1 MTVSDYRA
9 GQAPRR
15 ERPWQLIILTL
26 TVLFAGFV
34 LLETPPIAAL
44 FGIVTKGL
52 AIVAASL
59 LSLIGFDMVRHG
71 VELRDT
77 VSGHAVAV
85 TSACDGSGLIVSL
98 FAMTA
103 WLGGRT
109 NTFPKPV
116 MAILAAVVVIFIFNL
131 ARVIVLFLSIGTP
144 TLMLAQHLYV
154 APLLSSVLVA
164 VLACNARGLR
174 LADILPSLKIWLA
187 VACLGAL
194 AWYVVSDDVSCV
206 VATPISNAMLRL
218 MPFGVSQSIACSEAG
233 ALLTTTGVL
242 ALQPPAFVTTGF
254 YPSDFTLAASLVF
267 ASLIVASRGAGLPMP
282 RMLGRMVSTI
292 LLFCVAMTV
301 AALTIGYDAATA
313 AQTTTVSFNGIV
325 ETYHA
330 PSLFL
335 LGTLK
340 AAQNMLV
347 HFNLFV
353 LPFAMAGRHEPG
365 AAASPPLTRRPPG
378 GRPSRRRRR

>member
-1 MTVSDYRA
+1 MT
-9 GQAPRR
+9 
-15 ERPWQLIILTL
+15 ILTL

-34 LLETPPIAAL
+34 FLETPPIAAL
-44 FGIVTKGL
+44 FDIVTNGL

-59 LSLIGFDMVRHG
+59 LSLIGFDMVRNG

-77 VSGHAVAV
+77 LSGHAIAV
-85 TSACDGSGLIVSL
+85 TSACDGSGLVVSL

-109 NTFPKPV
+109 DAFPKPV

-131 ARVIVLFLSIGTP
+131 VRVIVLFLSIGTP

-164 VLACNARGLR
+164 VLASNARGLR

-187 VACLGAL
+187 IACLGAL
-194 AWYVVSDDVSCV
+194 AWYAVSDDVSCTL
-206 VATPISNAMLRL
+206 ATPISNTMLGL

-242 ALQPPAFVTTGF
+242 ALEPPALVTTGF
-254 YPSDFTLAASLVF
+254 YPSDFTLAAPLVF
-267 ASLIVASRGAGLPMP
+267 ASLIVASRGAALPVSK
-282 RMLGRMVSTI
+282 LFGRMVLSV
-292 LLFCVAMTV
+292 LLFCVAITV
-301 AALTIGYDAATA
+301 AALTIGYDTVTA
-313 AQTTTVSFNGIV
+313 AQTTSTLFNGIV

-330 PSLFL
+330 PSPFL

-340 AAQNMLV
+340 ATQNMVV
-347 HFNLFV
+347 HFNLFI
-353 LPFAMAGRHEPG
+353 LPFAVAGRYEP
-365 AAASPPLTRRPPG
+365 AASSAPLTRGPPD
-378 GRPSRRRRR
+378 GRPSRRRRRR